1 MDNAAEDPNPRNPL
15 HASAPGLESDA
26 RWKSNVRGKKTN
38 STQHT
43 GTYNL
48 VVVGGGPAGLVA
60 AAGAAGLGAKVALIE
75 ADKLGGDCLNAGC
88 VPSKSL
94 LHAARKHHAFQLVSS
109 GSSDQQESLRFNAVM
124 DQLKQTRADL
134 SEHDAVDR
142 FRKMGVDVFLGHG
155 TFNSARTILVDETMI
170 SFKKA
175 IIATGA
181 RATPLTLP
189 GIEEIEIQ
197 TNESIFKL
205 EKLPEHL
212 AIIGG
217 GAIGCEMAQ
226 AFTRLGSRVTQ
237 IEKSDRLLQQEDP
250 DASKIMQESL
260 EQEGVRVRTN
270 CSVKS
275 VTGNQSLKELLLI
288 TEEGEQ
294 KVTADEVLVCIGRT
308 PNVENLG
315 LDAAGV
321 QFDHRTGIQVN
332 DFLQTTNPKV
342 YAAGD
347 VATINRYTHA
357 ADFMARIVIQNA
369 LFMGRSRYSS
379 LVIPRCTYTTPEI
392 AHVGISAAQAK
403 RESSRVTTYTMP
415 FDQVDRTFIDQ
426 ERNGFVRI
434 HVRKG
439 TDKILGATIVN
450 SNAGELISSI
460 TLAMTNQIGLKKIA
474 STIVP
479 YPTRSDAIRKIGD
492 LYNRSR
498 LTPRVKSLFERW
510 LRWTR

>member
-1 MDNAAEDPNPRNPL
+1 M
-15 HASAPGLESDA
+15 
-26 RWKSNVRGKKTN
+26 
-38 STQHT
+38 
-43 GTYNL
+43 
-48 VVVGGGPAGLVA
+48 
-60 AAGAAGLGAKVALIE
+60 
-75 ADKLGGDCLNAGC
+75 
-88 VPSKSL
+88 
-94 LHAARKHHAFQLVSS
+94 
-109 GSSDQQESLRFNAVM
+109 
-124 DQLKQTRADL
+124 
-134 SEHDAVDR
+134 
-142 FRKMGVDVFLGHG
+142 
-155 TFNSARTILVDETMI
+155 
-170 SFKKA
+170 
-175 IIATGA
+175 
-181 RATPLTLP
+181 
-189 GIEEIEIQ
+189 
-197 TNESIFKL
+197 
-205 EKLPEHL
+205 
-212 AIIGG
+212 
-217 GAIGCEMAQ
+217 
-226 AFTRLGSRVTQ
+226 
-237 IEKSDRLLQQEDP
+237 
-250 DASKIMQESL
+250 
-260 EQEGVRVRTN
+260 
-270 CSVKS
+270 
-275 VTGNQSLKELLLI
+275 
-288 TEEGEQ
+288 
-294 KVTADEVLVCIGRT
+294 CIGRT

-332 DFLQTTNPKV
+332 DFLQTTNPRV

-347 VATINRYTHA
+347 VATTNRYTHA

-450 SNAGELISSI
+450 SSAGELISSI

>member
-1 MDNAAEDPNPRNPL
+1 
-15 HASAPGLESDA
+15 
-26 RWKSNVRGKKTN
+26 
-38 STQHT
+38 
-43 GTYNL
+43 
-48 VVVGGGPAGLVA
+48 
-60 AAGAAGLGAKVALIE
+60 
-75 ADKLGGDCLNAGC
+75 
-88 VPSKSL
+88 
-94 LHAARKHHAFQLVSS
+94 
-109 GSSDQQESLRFNAVM
+109 
-124 DQLKQTRADL
+124 
-134 SEHDAVDR
+134 
-142 FRKMGVDVFLGHG
+142 
-155 TFNSARTILVDETMI
+155 
-170 SFKKA
+170 
-175 IIATGA
+175 
-181 RATPLTLP
+181 
-189 GIEEIEIQ
+189 
-197 TNESIFKL
+197 
-205 EKLPEHL
+205 
-212 AIIGG
+212 
-217 GAIGCEMAQ
+217 MAQ

-347 VATINRYTHA
+347 VATTNRYTHA
-357 ADFMARIVIQNA
+357 ADFMARLVIQNA

-450 SNAGELISSI
+450 SSAGELISSI